1 MAPLFLLTND
11 DGFFSAGLEALLR
24 QVQNLGLVYTV
35 APDREKSATSLALT
49 LHRPLRVQIIRSN
62 VFAVDGTPA
71 DCVYLAVQKLLP
83 RPPDL
88 VLSGINRGPNLGR
101 QDVAYSG
108 TAAAALQAAFLDL
121 RSLAIS
127 LLPDVAGY
135 YDFEK
140 AAATVFPLI
149 SHFLQFPFPSGL
161 ALNINLPPPPVK
173 GARIVPLGEKCYCP
187 QIVEN
192 IDPRGKAY
200 YWVGS
205 GDPEIRHFEGT
216 DIEAIR
222 KGYIAITPL
231 KVDFTANNY
240 LQSPFWEKVIQ
251 LFS

>member
-1 MAPLFLLTND
+1 MAPLILLTND
-11 DGFFSAGLEALLR
+11 DGFFSAGLEALR
-24 QVQNLGLVYTV
+24 RHAESLGTVYTV
-35 APDREKSATSLALT
+35 APDRERSATSLSLT
-49 LHRPLRVQIIRSN
+49 LHRPLRVQPIRQN

-83 RPPDL
+83 CRPDL

-127 LLPDVAGY
+127 LLPDVTGF

-149 SHFLQFPFPSGL
+149 SYFLQFPLPPGL
-161 ALNINLPPPPVK
+161 AVNINLPPPPIKGVK
-173 GARIVPLGEKCYCP
+173 VAPLGEKCYRP
-187 QIVEN
+187 QIIEN

-200 YWVGS
+200 YWIGS
-205 GDPEIRHFEGT
+205 GDPEVKQFEGT
-216 DIEAIR
+216 DIEAVR
-222 KGYIAITPL
+222 EGYMAITPL
-231 KVDFTANNY
+231 RVDFTATDY
-240 LQSPFWEKVIQ
+240 LQSSFWEKVIQ
-251 LFS
+251 LFC